1 MSYQVLA
8 RQWRPRT
15 FAEVVGQQH
24 VLQALSNALRHQRLH
39 HAYLL
44 SGTRG
49 VGKTTIARI
58 LSRSLNCETGITPEP
73 CGVCDACTQ
82 IDEGRFVDLL
92 EIDAASRT
100 KVEDTREIL
109 ENVQYRPTSGR
120 YKVYL
125 IDEVHMLSRHS
136 FNALLKTLEE
146 PPPHAIFLLATTE
159 PDKLPV
165 TVLSR
170 CLQFNLRALTR
181 EEIAGQLAKVLTAE
195 AIPFEQGALDLLA
208 RAARGSMRDGLSL
221 TDQAIAQGDRQVT
234 EQSVA
239 VMLGSLDPRDNIA
252 LLSYLAQG
260 DINQALTHLRSL
272 PDRMTDISDV
282 LSELQNLL
290 HQLAL
295 TQLAP
300 SYVDSG
306 LVSHKEGMQELA
318 KQLAPEQ
325 VQVWYRMVLEGRREL
340 PLVTDAFSAVEMTL
354 LRLVSFRPAGAQ
366 SSLPAQQ
373 AQPVV
378 TPVIEPT
385 VSTAT
390 VVEPT
395 VVAPAEQPVPLEG
408 NQPMPAPARPAP
420 IEQQLA
426 ADLALQ
432 QQAIVEQA
440 AQMQVPEPKPI
451 EQVAQLPPT
460 VDTADPLASLL
471 ATRDLLANQT
481 QPAAPTRPESP
492 PDPKAKPASEP
503 QVSAPEQQRV
513 QTEEERPQ
521 IDFEE
526 HARRELTP
534 NVRLAADI
542 DAWSASIEELNA
554 QGLVR
559 QLLLHSLLSKNEAN
573 GGYTLTIEQQ
583 QQTLASDQTAENLTA
598 VLQPLIGEA
607 PLSIVFAS
615 VSETPFLIQQDIDS
629 YRLTL
634 AEQYVAQHE
643 GIQALL
649 HSLAADIVPGS
660 IQPRG

>member
-73 CGVCDACTQ
+73 CGVCEACTQ

-109 ENVQYRPTSGR
+109 ENVQYRPSSGR

-195 AIPFEQGALDLLA
+195 AIPFEPGALDLLA

-234 EQSVA
+234 EHSVA

-260 DINQALTHLRSL
+260 DINQALMHLRSL

-306 LVSHKEGMQELA
+306 LVNHKEGMHELA
-318 KQLAPEQ
+318 KLLAPEQ

-354 LRLVSFRPAGAQ
+354 LRLLSFRPAGAQ

-378 TPVIEPT
+378 AP
-385 VSTAT
+385 A
-390 VVEPT
+390 VEPM
-395 VVAPAEQPVPLEG
+395 VVAPTEQPVPLEV
-408 NQPMPAPARPAP
+408 NQPMPVPVRPAP
-420 IEQQLA
+420 IEQPSA
-426 ADLALQ
+426 ADLVLQ
-432 QQAIVEQA
+432 QQTIVEQA
-440 AQMQVPEPKPI
+440 AQMQVPEPKPT
-451 EQVAQLPPT
+451 EQAAQLPPT

-471 ATRDLLANQT
+471 ATRDLLANQMEAT
-481 QPAAPTRPESP
+481 APTQSESP
-492 PDPKAKPASEP
+492 PPPKVNPAPEP
-503 QVSAPEQQRV
+503 QVSAPEQGTVKAEVVNLKTAVIEQ
-513 QTEEERPQ
+513 E
-521 IDFEE
+521 
-526 HARRELTP
+526 RRELTP
-534 NVRLAADI
+534 SVRQAADI
-542 DAWSASIEELNA
+542 DAWSASIASLNA

-559 QLLLHSLLSKNEAN
+559 QLLLHSLLTKNEAN
-573 GGYTLTIEQQ
+573 GGYVLTIEQQ
-583 QQTLASDQTAENLTA
+583 QQTLASDQTEENIAT
-598 VLQPLIGEA
+598 VLQPLIGGA
-607 PLSIVFAS
+607 PLSIVFGTVA
-615 VSETPFLIQQDIDS
+615 ETPFLIQQEIDR

-634 AEQYVAQHE
+634 AEQYVAQHK
-643 GIQALL
+643 GIQALQ
-649 HSLAADIVPGS
+649 HSLAVEIVPGS
-660 IQPRG
+660 IQPRD

>member
-58 LSRSLNCETGITPEP
+58 LSRSLNCATGITPEP
-73 CGVCDACTQ
+73 CGVCEACTQ

-109 ENVQYRPTSGR
+109 ENVQYRPSSGR

-195 AIPFEQGALDLLA
+195 AIPFEPGALELLA

-252 LLSYLAQG
+252 LLSYLANG
-260 DINQALTHLRSL
+260 DITQALKHLRSL

-282 LSELQNLL
+282 LSELQNVL

-300 SYVDSG
+300 GYVDTG
-306 LVSHKEGMQELA
+306 LVAHKEGMQALA

-325 VQVWYRMVLEGRREL
+325 IQVWYRMVLEGRREL
-340 PLVTDAFSAVEMTL
+340 PLVSDAFSAVEMTL
-354 LRLVSFRPAGAQ
+354 LRLVSFRPAEQGQ
-366 SSLPAQQ
+366 VLSPP
-373 AQPVV
+373 QP
-378 TPVIEPT
+378 TL
-385 VSTAT
+385 SQ
-390 VVEPT
+390 
-395 VVAPAEQPVPLEG
+395 QPVPAA
-408 NQPMPAPARPAP
+408 QQQPAPAQPKPVAP
-420 IEQQLA
+420 IERPVPQPA
-426 ADLALQ
+426 PMAVPPVAVAPTPPVPTATDLALQ
-432 QQAIVEQA
+432 QQAIIEQA
-440 AQMQVPEPKPI
+440 AV
-451 EQVAQLPPT
+451 QLPPT
-460 VDTADPLASLL
+460 VDTTDPLAALL
-471 ATRDLLANQT
+471 ATRDLLAN
-481 QPAAPTRPESP
+481 
-492 PDPKAKPASEP
+492 DSEP
-503 QVSAPEQQRV
+503 QTTKAVELPPGPKSTPAPEPQRSAPEQV
-513 QTEEERPQ
+513 TLTAEETKPLSELVGQ
-521 IDFEE
+521 KQ
-526 HARRELTP
+526 RELTP
-534 NVRLAADI
+534 GVRVAADV
-542 DAWSASIEELNA
+542 DPWSATIAGLDA
-554 QGLVR
+554 HGLVR
-559 QLLLHSLLSKNEAN
+559 QLLLHSLLTQDEAT
-573 GGYTLTIEQQ
+573 GGYVLTIEQQ
-583 QQTLASDQTAENLTA
+583 QQTLASEHTEQNLTA
-598 VLQPLIGEA
+598 VLQGLIGEA
-607 PLSIVFAS
+607 PLSIVFDS
-615 VSETPFLIQQDIDS
+615 VKATPFLIQQEIDR

-634 AEQYVAQHE
+634 AQQYVAQHE
-643 GIQALL
+643 GIQALQQ
-649 HSLAADIVPGS
+649 SLSADVVAGS
-660 IQPRG
+660 IQACD

>member
-44 SGTRG
+44 SGTCG

-181 EEIAGQLAKVLTAE
+181 EEISGQLGKVLSAE
-195 AIPFEQGALDLLA
+195 QIPFDQGALDLLA

-221 TDQAIAQGDRQVT
+221 TDQAIAQGDRSVT
-234 EQSVA
+234 EQGVA

-252 LLSYLAQG
+252 LLNYIAHG
-260 DINQALTHLRSL
+260 DIQQALQHLRTL

-300 SYVDSG
+300 GYVDSG
-306 LVSHKEGMQELA
+306 LVSHKEGMQALA
-318 KQLAPEQ
+318 QLLAPEQ
-325 VQVWYRMVLEGRREL
+325 IQVWYRMILEGRREL
-340 PLVTDAFSAVEMTL
+340 PLATDAFAAVEMTL
-354 LRLVSFRPAGAQ
+354 LRLLSFRPVMGE
-366 SSLPAQQ
+366 QQ
-373 AQPVV
+373 ALPQQAAVQVEAVAQPEQPNF
-378 TPVIEPT
+378 TEPT
-385 VSTAT
+385 
-390 VVEPT
+390 
-395 VVAPAEQPVPLEG
+395 PANIVDE
-408 NQPMPAPARPAP
+408 N
-420 IEQQLA
+420 QQLA
-426 ADLALQ
+426 Q
-432 QQAIVEQA
+432 QQEQIIQQA
-440 AQMQVPEPKPI
+440 AQMQPAVQQEQPQLAPEPA
-451 EQVAQLPPT
+451 AQLTPS
-460 VDTADPLASLL
+460 VDESDPLASLL
-471 ATRDLLANQT
+471 ATRDLLA
-481 QPAAPTRPESP
+481 QPPGQQAKQQPTTTEP
-492 PDPKAKPASEP
+492 PLPPKVEP
-503 QVSAPEQQRV
+503 APEQQV
-513 QTEEERPQ
+513 AAPEQLTPA
-521 IDFEE
+521 I
-526 HARRELTP
+526 ELTEP
-534 NVRLAADI
+534 AVTLTTHKRRDFTPDVRVAADV
-542 DAWSASIEELNA
+542 DAWSASIAGLEP

-559 QLLLHSLLSKNEAN
+559 QLLLHSLLTQDENNS
-573 GGYTLTIEQQ
+573 GYVLTIDQM
-583 QQTLASDQTAENLTA
+583 QQTLATDQTEHNVATELRR
-598 VLQPLIGEA
+598 LIGDA
-607 PLSIVFAS
+607 PLSIVFGA
-615 VSETPFLIQQDIDS
+615 VADTPFLIQQEIDS
-629 YRLTL
+629 YRLGL
-634 AEQYVAQHE
+634 AEQYVAQHS
-643 GIQALL
+643 GIQALQETF
-649 HSLAADIVPGS
+649 AAEVIPGS
-660 IQPRG
+660 IQPRD

>member
-58 LSRSLNCETGITPEP
+58 LSRSLNCATGITPEP
-73 CGVCDACTQ
+73 CGVCEACTQ

-109 ENVQYRPTSGR
+109 ENVQYRPSSGR

-195 AIPFEQGALDLLA
+195 AIPFEPGALELLA

-252 LLSYLAQG
+252 LLSYLANG
-260 DINQALTHLRSL
+260 DITQALKHLRSL

-282 LSELQNLL
+282 LSELQNVL

-300 SYVDSG
+300 GYVDTG
-306 LVSHKEGMQELA
+306 LVAHKEGMQALA

-325 VQVWYRMVLEGRREL
+325 IQVWYRMVLEGRREL
-340 PLVTDAFSAVEMTL
+340 PLVSDAFSAVEMTL
-354 LRLVSFRPAGAQ
+354 LRLISFRPAGQ
-366 SSLPAQQ
+366 SDVLPPQLLPSQQ
-373 AQPVV
+373 PAPVQPKPAAAEERSV
-378 TPVIEPT
+378 PPP
-385 VSTAT
+385 A
-390 VVEPT
+390 PMA
-395 VVAPAEQPVPLEG
+395 APAATPA
-408 NQPMPAPARPAP
+408 MPTSA
-420 IEQQLA
+420 E
-426 ADLALQ
+426 LALQ
-432 QQAIVEQA
+432 QQAIIDQA
-440 AQMQVPEPKPI
+440 AMEQVPVQHTAP
-451 EQVAQLPPT
+451 VQLPPT
-460 VDTADPLASLL
+460 VDATDPLAALL
-471 ATRDLLANQT
+471 ATRDLLAKQLEPQSTHTTEPLPGPKTSPAPEPQRSAPELAT
-481 QPAAPTRPESP
+481 QPAEPTR
-492 PDPKAKPASEP
+492 ALSELVG
-503 QVSAPEQQRV
+503 QAQ
-513 QTEEERPQ
+513 
-521 IDFEE
+521 
-526 HARRELTP
+526 RELTP
-534 NVRLAADI
+534 GVRVAADV
-542 DAWSASIEELNA
+542 DPWSATIAGLEA
-554 QGLVR
+554 HGLVR
-559 QLLLHSLLSKNEAN
+559 QLLLHSLLTQDQAT
-573 GGYTLTIEQQ
+573 GGYVLTIEQQ
-583 QQTLASDQTAENLTA
+583 QQTLASEHTEQNL
-598 VLQPLIGEA
+598 VGILQGLIGDA
-607 PLSIVFAS
+607 PLTIVFGS
-615 VSETPFLIQQDIDS
+615 VTATPFLIQQEIDR

-634 AEQYVAQHE
+634 AQQYVAQHE
-643 GIQALL
+643 GIQALQQ
-649 HSLAADIVPGS
+649 SLGTEIVAGS
-660 IQPRG
+660 IQARD

>member
-58 LSRSLNCETGITPEP
+58 LSRSLNCATGITPEP
-73 CGVCDACTQ
+73 CGVCEACTQ

-109 ENVQYRPTSGR
+109 ENVQYRPSSGR

-195 AIPFEQGALDLLA
+195 EIPFEPGALELLA

-252 LLSYLAQG
+252 LLSFLASG
-260 DINQALTHLRSL
+260 DITQALKHLRSL

-300 SYVDSG
+300 SYVDTG
-306 LVSHKEGMQELA
+306 LVAHKEGMQALA

-325 VQVWYRMVLEGRREL
+325 IQVWYRMVLEGRREL
-340 PLVTDAFSAVEMTL
+340 PLVSDAFAAVEMTL
-354 LRLVSFRPAGAQ
+354 LRLVSFRPAGHSQ
-366 SSLPAQQ
+366 TLPPP
-373 AQPVV
+373 QPAA
-378 TPVIEPT
+378 
-385 VSTAT
+385 SQ
-390 VVEPT
+390 
-395 VVAPAEQPVPLEG
+395 QPVPAAPVA
-408 NQPMPAPARPAP
+408 QPAPMPAPPAAAAQPAP
-420 IEQQLA
+420 VVPTT

-432 QQAIVEQA
+432 QQAIIDQA
-440 AQMQVPEPKPI
+440 AAQQTAPGRAAQNSPTPAPQTPTAPV
-451 EQVAQLPPT
+451 QLPPT
-460 VDTADPLASLL
+460 VDTTDPLAALL
-471 ATRDLLANQT
+471 ATRDLLANQPE
-481 QPAAPTRPESP
+481 PA
-492 PDPKAKPASEP
+492 PASTTEPPPGPKVSPAPEP
-503 QVSAPEQQRV
+503 QYSAPELVPSTAEPALPVSDFISQQ
-513 QTEEERPQ
+513 QG
-521 IDFEE
+521 
-526 HARRELTP
+526 ELTP
-534 NVRLAADI
+534 AVRVAADI
-542 DAWSASIEELNA
+542 DSWSATIAGLDA
-554 QGLVR
+554 HGLVR
-559 QLLLHSLLSKNEAN
+559 QLLLHSLLSQDEAT
-573 GGYTLTIEQQ
+573 GGYILTIEQQ
-583 QQTLASDQTAENLTA
+583 QQTLASVHTEQNLAA
-598 VLQPLIGEA
+598 VLQQLIGQA
-607 PLSIVFAS
+607 PLTIQFAS
-615 VSETPFLIQQDIDS
+615 VTGTPFLIQQEIDR

-634 AEQYVAQHE
+634 AQQYVAQHE
-643 GIQALL
+643 GIQALQQ
-649 HSLAADIVPGS
+649 SLGAEVLAGS
-660 IQPRG
+660 IQARD